1 MLALIHSGR
10 LSDSPV
16 GRYLHALKRKFR
28 GPVVADVLCYLRL
41 YTELALRAKGMLMM
55 RANGF
60 EAAIDDESKAKFDEM
75 RYLESS
81 IGRTG
86 LRALRPLLHMSHKE
100 LWQLYML
107 EAG

>member
-1 MLALIHSGR
+1 
-10 LSDSPV
+10 
-16 GRYLHALKRKFR
+16 
-28 GPVVADVLCYLRL
+28 
-41 YTELALRAKGMLMM
+41 
-55 RANGF
+55 
-60 EAAIDDESKAKFDEM
+60 M

-107 EAG
+107 ESG